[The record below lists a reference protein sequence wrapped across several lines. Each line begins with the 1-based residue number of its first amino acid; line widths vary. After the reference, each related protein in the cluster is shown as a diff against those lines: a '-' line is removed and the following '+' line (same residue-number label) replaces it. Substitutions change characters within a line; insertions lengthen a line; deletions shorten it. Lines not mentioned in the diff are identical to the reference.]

1 MDERRLQS
9 IDVHLQL
16 IKELLVQ
23 ILEEIKTTK

>member
-9 IDVHLQL
+9 IDFNLQK
-16 IKELLVQ
+16 IKELLTQ